1 MTDSS
6 KAVRVPAAYIPHGG
20 GPLPIL
26 GDPEHVSMV
35 KWLGTFASTYLKDG
49 RTPKACLVI
58 SAHWEEALPTVQTGE
73 APSLYYDYYG
83 FPKESYNLRYPI
95 KPDQGLVQRVQ
106 ELLSGAG
113 IKYSVN
119 AERGYD
125 HGVFIP
131 MMLIYPNAN
140 IPTIQLSL
148 VKGLD
153 PEVHIKMGEALA
165 PLREEGVFI
174 LGSGMSY
181 HNMRGFRDSKA
192 DQDSIPFHAYLR
204 ETLADNNKSYEEKKK
219 GLVQWTQAPKA
230 RLNHP
235 REEHLIPI
243 MTILGSSKSTGGEA
257 KEVFFDNVSGVKCAG
272 YVFD

>member
-1 MTDSS
+1 VD
-6 KAVRVPAAYIPHGG
+6 
-20 GPLPIL
+20 
-26 GDPEHVSMV
+26 
-35 KWLGTFASTYLKDG
+35 
-49 RTPKACLVI
+49 
-58 SAHWEEALPTVQTGE
+58 
-73 APSLYYDYYG
+73 
-83 FPKESYNLRYPI
+83 
-95 KPDQGLVQRVQ
+95 
-106 ELLSGAG
+106 
-113 IKYSVN
+113 

-131 MMLIYPNAN
+131 MMLIYPDAN

-153 PEVHIKMGEALA
+153 PEVHVKIGEALA

-181 HNMRGFRDSKA
+181 HNMRGFRDSNA

-204 ETLADNNKSYEEKKK
+204 ATLADNNKSYEEKKT
-219 GLVQWTQAPKA
+219 GLVNWTQAPKA
-230 RLNHP
+230 RQNHP
-235 REEHLIPI
+235 REEHLIPL
-243 MTILGSSKSTGGEA
+243 MTIFGAAKSTGGEA